1 MLKSSLPNI
10 NPISGSPTQNVFNF
24 TSSTKTTHQTTT
36 IKTTE
41 SINTIV
47 QKQPTS
53 PVHVLSPITTL
64 QTPDTVLASTPNH
77 TSQKLKSWTNLN
89 SININNEAESGG
101 NKATL
106 RDRTPTPENR
116 NSNNVLT
123 NWKSTASNNEKQL
136 IIIDKSKEINDSG
149 KPISFINNNNN
160 NNKES
165 PRPNSEL
172 KKLHRQET
180 EIKLSP
186 GKLVDAV
193 KAASDAGLV
202 EEDLALITE
211 FNKNSPGFLGKSNN
225 YNQLVRTNN
234 GYNLGYIEDK
244 DKFNKFPTPTPNQN
258 DYLNQKKKM
267 IKKNSIEEDTF
278 SSSSLSSCSDS
289 ESIIKKKSSNLVINN
304 SLNNINNINNNEFKI
319 RRQLTGINPPILI
332 TKKSASAENNLNYL
346 NSHSKQKFLSRN
358 NSEENFLQRDLNSI
372 NSKDLDRPAN
382 RPRGRLNFYDSDTF
396 SEGFLISG
404 SQAIN
409 KNLKKNGLIF

>member
-1 MLKSSLPNI
+1 M
-10 NPISGSPTQNVFNF
+10 
-24 TSSTKTTHQTTT
+24 
-36 IKTTE
+36 
-41 SINTIV
+41 
-47 QKQPTS
+47 
-53 PVHVLSPITTL
+53 
-64 QTPDTVLASTPNH
+64 LASPPNH
-77 TSQKLKSWTNLN
+77 TGQKLKSWTNLN

-101 NKATL
+101 HKASI

-116 NSNNVLT
+116 SSNNVDIQTTLT

-136 IIIDKSKEINDSG
+136 IIIDKSKETIDPG
-149 KPISFINNNNN
+149 KPMAFL

-172 KKLHRQET
+172 KKLHRQDT

-211 FNKNSPGFLGKSNN
+211 FNKNSPGFLAKSNN
-225 YNQLVRTNN
+225 YIQLARTNN

-244 DKFNKFPTPTPNQN
+244 DRFNKFPTQTPNQN
-258 DYLNQKKKM
+258 EYFNQKKKM

-304 SLNNINNINNNEFKI
+304 SLNNINSINNNNEFKI

-346 NSHSKQKFLSRN
+346 NSNSKHKFLSRN

-404 SQAIN
+404 SQAVN
-409 KNLKKNGLIF
+409 KNLKKNG